1 MLLMVDYTEA
11 NSVYRKHH
19 DESKESS
26 YLQYYD
32 TNRLCAW
39 AVAQKCF
46 VGDFTFKK
54 DILKFTKDFITNYFD
69 ILKFTKDFITN
80 YFEDS
85 NEGYILEK
93 DVKYPK
99 TLHDFRSD
107 LPFLPERIKINKCSK
122 QVCNFD
128 DKKTVY

>member
-1 MLLMVDYTEA
+1 M
-11 NSVYRKHH
+11 KHH

-32 TNRLCAW
+32 TNRLYAW

-54 DILKFTKDFITNYFD
+54 DILKFTKDFITNYF
-69 ILKFTKDFITN
+69 
-80 YFEDS
+80 EDS
-85 NEGYILEK
+85 DEGYILEK
-93 DVKYPK
+93 DVIYPK